1 MFRVEFE
8 ELEGAEPYEIGWGKD
23 RARNHPS
30 DYGGSDVDIG
40 DSHGYFNVG
49 IVPTTGPEPHGTG
62 RIVTFPNW
70 IQVRIMTEQPVR
82 R

>member
-1 MFRVEFE
+1 MFAAEFE
-8 ELEGAEPYEIGWGKD
+8 EVEGAESYEIGEGKD
-23 RARNHPS
+23 HARNQPS
-30 DYGGSDVDIG
+30 DYGGSDVDMG
-40 DSHGYFNVG
+40 NSHGYFNVG

-70 IQVRIMTEQPVR
+70 IQVRIMAMQPVR

>member
-1 MFRVEFE
+1 MFTVWWNQP
-8 ELEGAEPYEIGWGKD
+8 EGAELRELGIGID
-23 RARNHPS
+23 RAKNQPS

-70 IQVRIMTEQPVR
+70 IQVRIKAMQPVR
-82 R
+82 H